1 MDVAIK
7 TVENYSQEIV
17 TEFLEGTHFDPRL
30 SRKVITGMDFEDTRT
45 YDQIVFA
52 IKRFLSEVDKEQF
65 LDLYIVTDERELTVK
80 EKAVMI
86 RLINMCHKERNYF
99 VVYNKEIVYY
109 PQQYSDRAYF
119 EITKYVSSTI
129 KILNARKK
137 TFALR
142 NRVKESIRGLFNRNE
157 VIDTSQLVGEVA

>member
-1 MDVAIK
+1 MDIAIK

-17 TEFLEGTHFDPRL
+17 TEFLEGNHFELRL
-30 SRKVITGMDFEDTRT
+30 SRKVITGMDFEDQHT

-52 IKRFLSEVDKEQF
+52 MKRFLSEVDKEQF

-99 VVYNKEIVYY
+99 IIYNEEIIYY

-119 EITKYVSSTI
+119 EITKYVSSTL

-137 TFALR
+137 AFAR
-142 NRVKESIRGLFNRNE
+142 HNKVKESIRGFFNKGE
-157 VIDTSQLVGEVA
+157 AIDTDELNGEVA